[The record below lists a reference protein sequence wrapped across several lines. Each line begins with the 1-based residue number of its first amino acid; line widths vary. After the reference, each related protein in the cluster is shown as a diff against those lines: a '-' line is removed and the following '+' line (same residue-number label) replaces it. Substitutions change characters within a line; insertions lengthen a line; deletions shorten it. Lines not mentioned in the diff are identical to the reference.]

1 MLQVGLLVAAY
12 LIGSIPTGVILSRF
26 FGQGDLQQ
34 QGSKNIGAT
43 NVSRVMGKKWGIL
56 TLIGDAF
63 KGAAAVWL
71 GQWGLNAQPGASD
84 YALGLVALAAFLGHL
99 FPAYLRF
106 KGGKGVATALGI
118 FLVFSPLVV
127 LLALPIFVGVVLV
140 GKYVSLGS
148 ITAAA
153 SVPLLLLILDY
164 PLSVVWLSVVI
175 AALIIGKHHQNIR
188 RLLRGE
194 EKPWNKKI
202 ATL

>member
-1 MLQVGLLVAAY
+1 MKLLFFLAVAY

-26 FGQGDLQQ
+26 FGRGDLQQ

-56 TLIGDAF
+56 TLMGDVF
-63 KGAAAVWL
+63 KGTAAVWL
-71 GQWGLNAQPGASD
+71 GQWGLKTLPGAGE
-84 YALGLVALAAFLGHL
+84 YGLALVALAAFLGHL
-99 FPAYLRF
+99 FPVYLRF

-127 LLALPIFVGVVLV
+127 LLVVPIFVGVVLV

-153 SVPLLLLILDY
+153 SFPLLLLLFGH
-164 PLSVVWLSVVI
+164 PLTTVWLAAVI
-175 AALIIGKHHQNIR
+175 AALIVVKHQENIR

-194 EKPWNKKI
+194 EKPWNKKW
-202 ATL
+202 

>member
-1 MLQVGLLVAAY
+1 MILFVLLTAAY

-56 TLIGDAF
+56 TLIGDVF
-63 KGAAAVWL
+63 KGTAAVWL
-71 GQWGLNAQPGASD
+71 GQWGLQMMPGAGE
-84 YALGLVALAAFLGHL
+84 YALSLVALAAFLGHL
-99 FPAYLRF
+99 FPVYLRF

-127 LLALPIFVGVVLV
+127 LLAVPIFIGVVLA

-148 ITAAA
+148 MTAAA
-153 SVPLLLLILDY
+153 SFPLLLLVLDY
-164 PLSVVWLSVVI
+164 PIPIVWLAAVV
-175 AALIIGKHHQNIR
+175 ASLIIIKHHENIR

-194 EKPWNKKI
+194 EKPWKNKNS
-202 ATL
+202 